1 MYTPHSS
8 TCEVGLAYCYVW
20 SAGTNIPE
28 VDSVLTTSEVQQ
40 LIEQQAVSFP
50 DLPCSSMDSLLG
62 PAARLHAEQLHG
74 VHGGSGKPSLLSDQP
89 GQCLCGTC

>member
-1 MYTPHSS
+1 M
-8 TCEVGLAYCYVW
+8 L

-50 DLPCSSMDSLLG
+50 DLPCSPMDSLLG
-62 PAARLHAEQLHG
+62 PAAYEEQLHG
-74 VHGGSGKPSLLSDQP
+74 VHGGSGVSRFFLLNLGIP
-89 GQCLCGTC
+89 K